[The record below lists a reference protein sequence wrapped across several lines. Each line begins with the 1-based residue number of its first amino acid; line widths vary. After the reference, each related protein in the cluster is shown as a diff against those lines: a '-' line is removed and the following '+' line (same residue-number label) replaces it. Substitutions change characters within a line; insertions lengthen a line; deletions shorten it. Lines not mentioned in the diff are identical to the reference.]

1 MIKQIAASGVLTRDE
16 AYQILDRLGAMDIAS
31 DSLARLL
38 YELREAAEAIKLG
51 QTDEQPSF
59 EDRLEMTIE
68 ALELILRAF
77 QRIQPLHQTVR
88 LQISNFLAPETIA
101 FPALPEADGDAT
113 DQ

>member
-16 AYQILDRLGAMDIAS
+16 AYQILDRLGAVDVAS

-68 ALELILRAF
+68 TLEPILRAL
-77 QRIQPLHQTVR
+77 QRIQPLHQ
-88 LQISNFLAPETIA
+88 ISHFLAPETIA